1 MQYGSPLPFD
11 RLGLGTLRD
20 INDVTQGSKMRAART
35 TLASVKRLVKANAD
49 TYLSRLAVPAE
60 RLQRNLR
67 GVCVTNIIR
76 CRVCSGS
83 SRRWEPQVPDSED
96 AESLQ
101 FYKLVGA
108 KVRSAR
114 IEAGLSQ
121 AILAE
126 QVGLT
131 RSSVANLEAARQRTS
146 LYHFVLI
153 SRALGAEVSELLP
166 DEPSPYDSQF
176 TSSLQN
182 ELADLPGTAQE
193 FVRGAVARLQSSSAK
208 TEISQ

>member
-1 MQYGSPLPFD
+1 MQAWNRGGDCQMF
-11 RLGLGTLRD
+11 
-20 INDVTQGSKMRAART
+20 VTQ
-35 TLASVKRLVKANAD
+35 
-49 TYLSRLAVPAE
+49 PA
-60 RLQRNLR
+60 
-67 GVCVTNIIR
+67 R
-76 CRVCSGS
+76 CRMFAAQTLLGVGS
-83 SRRWEPQVPDSED
+83 ALNAVQMEGGGLVSNED

-114 IEAGLSQ
+114 NAAGLSQ
-121 AILAE
+121 AHLAE
-126 QVGLT
+126 HVGLT

-153 SRALGAEVSELLP
+153 SRALGAPVSELLP
-166 DEPSPYDSQF
+166 DEPSPYDSQL

-182 ELADLPGTAQE
+182 ELADSPESTQE

-208 TEISQ
+208 DEIQ